1 MRKKTFVIIGA
12 AAVVI
17 ALGVASVGIARNYY
31 TSSSSD
37 VKEREV
43 YQMAKKEK
51 DRLDQQGAYDPKAP
65 IDKDQ
70 IKKKAENVADM
81 YDMSVKDAEK
91 TITKNTIEKKALYLA
106 AEDAGITVT
115 DQEVTEEIERIK
127 ETFVSDSEGQ
137 KELKAQIAGMGME
150 EDEYWESLRPQY
162 KSNMIANKYLRKMY
176 EKKGKE
182 EGIEIN
188 SEKFQERK
196 KVWRDEIIQDAI
208 EKYHVQAE

>member
-1 MRKKTFVIIGA
+1 MKKKVLVIIGA
-12 AAVVI
+12 TAVVI
-17 ALGVASVGIARNYY
+17 TLGFGSVGIARNYY

-37 VKEREV
+37 VKEREL

-51 DRLDQQGAYDPKAP
+51 DRLDQKGTYDPKAP

-70 IKKKAENVADM
+70 IKKKAENVAEM

-91 TITKNTIEKKALYLA
+91 TITKNAIEKKALYLA

-115 DQEVTEEIERIK
+115 DQEVTEEIEKIK
-127 ETFVSDSEGQ
+127 ATFVSDPEGQ
-137 KELKAQIAGMGME
+137 KELKAQIAGMGLE

-162 KSNMIANKYLRKMY
+162 KSNMIANKYLRQNY

-188 SEKFQERK
+188 SEEFQEK
-196 KVWRDEIIQDAI
+196 KKAWRDEIIQDAI
-208 EKYHVQAE
+208 EKYQVEE

>member
-37 VKEREV
+37 VKEREL

-65 IDKDQ
+65 IVKDQ

-115 DQEVTEEIERIK
+115 DQEVTEEIEKIK
-127 ETFVSDSEGQ
+127 ATFVSDPEGQ

-162 KSNMIANKYLRKMY
+162 ESNMIANKYLRKMY

-196 KVWRDEIIQDAI
+196 KMWRDEIIQDAI